1 MRSDVLCVQC
11 QKQNKPSKVS
21 CYHHERC
28 SSCFSLCSRYRASPS
43 WISFESLH
51 LSLRKHI
58 HMKSLMKS
66 QGWCGRRGT
75 EPGGAEVQAGVLFF
89 SPSAGIWDTGRSE
102 LKAGVRWVSWCISLS
117 RPVLGLSSPT
127 ACPHKTPLVY
137 WSEENLDP
145 RESLLCS
152 KSLFFSCEYHQI
164 LHWAQGVL
172 FVSFYWHIIDLQC
185 VTFCCTA
192 EWINYTY
199 TRSF

>member
-1 MRSDVLCVQC
+1 MNVVQVAFHCVLDIELLRAGFHSNPYICHWGNTFTWRIWWNHKAGVGEGGQNPGVLRSRL
-11 QKQNKPSKVS
+11 
-21 CYHHERC
+21 E
-28 SSCFSLCSRYRASPS
+28 FSL
-43 WISFESLH
+43 F
-51 LSLRKHI
+51 
-58 HMKSLMKS
+58 
-66 QGWCGRRGT
+66 T
-75 EPGGAEVQAGVLFF
+75 
-89 SPSAGIWDTGRSE
+89 SAGIWDTGRSK

-117 RPVLGLSSPT
+117 WPVLGLRSPT

-152 KSLFFSCEYHQI
+152 KSLFFLCEYHQI

-192 EWINYTY
+192 KWINYTY
-199 TRSF
+199 THSF